1 MRVNRKQLY
10 TESIGCTIASDSASV
25 KSSQSQIHTNHVVIL
40 PHYPDSLV
48 NYTFEILTAHSDI
61 RITTR
66 IGIYTKK
73 PCQLSLRT
81 IDLPFGIQN
90 QYESVATYPKE
101 LSTYPFASLT
111 AISDSESLTFVS
123 VAKKSH
129 TLTPSSG
136 NMEPPPVEIRVVQRT
151 GVDPSSG
158 N

>member
-1 MRVNRKQLY
+1 MLCDSYISPMRFMHTDSSVVRLSDSLSSVNRIH
-10 TESIGCTIASDSASV
+10 ESSKYLLRI
-25 KSSQSQIHTNHVVIL
+25 VVIL

-48 NYTFEILTAHSDI
+48 NYTFVPLTAHSDI

-66 IGIYTKK
+66 IGIYPKK

-129 TLTPSSG
+129 PLQWKYGSPHQWKLGLT
-136 NMEPPPVEIRVVQRT
+136 PPVEIW
-151 GVDPSSG
+151 
-158 N
+158 